1 MNKNEQTVFYPKLDE
16 FCRKYL
22 IKGAPITKADEM
34 LGPQRF
40 GDIKKSLFEHFLLFD
55 SISFKVCGEN
65 VPLAFMLSAFGKKG
79 LDALIEQGAIRF
91 VHWTQN
97 IVHAVQD
104 IDGINALGYGK
115 LTSEAHCDPEKSVA
129 LAAQWMPQLTKKEL
143 TALVNKIVPLYSQP
157 REGLAE
163 TAVKATDSAFHSGKL
178 TGLGLDPEK
187 IKITA
192 VPLSMRKLMG
202 KCADEVFEYSLLQ
215 EGRMTSLS
223 NFEYFYLFN
232 ETAIRI
238 ANISKTTDG
247 FKQIAQT
254 QDIPD
259 FKIIFD
265 SVESPLL
272 NVPKIRNKR
281 SSRKFRAWLAGAVSG
296 ESGHSVTREYTEAVA
311 EGKGFF
317 QKNTGKITKA
327 VATTTIGAGL
337 ATVLDARLETA
348 VIASLAASKV
358 VDPLVD
364 LGLDLLDT
372 YVLDGLTKGWT
383 PKLFFD
389 DLERW
394 VSESKK
400 TNSVASR

>member
-1 MNKNEQTVFYPKLDE
+1 MKSSNQMVFYPKLDE

-22 IKGAPITKADEM
+22 IKQAAVTKMDELLM
-34 LGPQRF
+34 PQRF
-40 GDIKKSLFEHFLLFD
+40 VDIKKSLFEQFLLFD
-55 SISFKVCGEN
+55 SISFKVYGEN
-65 VPLAFMLSAFGKKG
+65 IPLAFLLHAFGKKG
-79 LDALIEQGAIRF
+79 LDALIEQKAINF

-97 IVHAVQD
+97 IVHFVTEVT
-104 IDGINALGYGK
+104 GVNPLGHGK
-115 LTSEAHCDPEKSVA
+115 FTSEAHSDPEKSVA
-129 LAAQWMPQLTKKEL
+129 LAAQWMPRLRKKEMA
-143 TALVNKIVPLYSQP
+143 ALVNKVVPLYSRP

-163 TAVKATDSAFHSGKL
+163 TAIKATESAFHSGKL
-178 TGLGLDPEK
+178 VGLGLDPEK
-187 IKITA
+187 IEITA
-192 VPLSMRKLMG
+192 VPLPMRKLMG

-215 EGRMTSLS
+215 ENQMTSFS

-232 ETAIRI
+232 ESATRI
-238 ANISKTTDG
+238 ANISKTMDG
-247 FKQIAQT
+247 FRRIAEM

-265 SVESPLL
+265 AIESPLL

-281 SSRKFRAWLAGAVSG
+281 SSKKFRAWLAGAVSG

-317 QKNTGKITKA
+317 QTNTGKVTKA
-327 VATTTIGAGL
+327 VLTTSIGTGVATI
-337 ATVLDARLETA
+337 LDARLETA

-394 VSESKK
+394 VGESKA
-400 TNSVASR
+400 VVQD